1 MNDFVEQCRREWKRI
16 GVPDPLAEEM
26 ATDLTHDLQEAEA
39 EGVST
44 EQLLGRM
51 AFDPAAFAATWAT
64 ARGIVR
70 RPPSTQNSRRRPLI
84 VIALTVLAAITVT
97 AAALVLFNSG
107 HEVALFST
115 EHPPHLVPPPARFAP
130 PSNPGHATN
139 TSVAPDLILLLPA
152 IIVIALAAWALSKSR
167 RSRPPTAAA

>member
-1 MNDFVEQCRREWKRI
+1 MNDFVEQCRHEWKRI

-26 ATDLTHDLQEAEA
+26 ATDLTHDLQEAAA

-64 ARGIVR
+64 ARGIAR
-70 RPPSTQNSRRRPLI
+70 QPPSPPDTRRRPLI
-84 VIALTVLAAITVT
+84 AIALTALAAITLTV
-97 AAALVLFNSG
+97 AALVLFHSG
-107 HEVALFST
+107 HEVALLST
-115 EHPPHLVPPPARFAP
+115 EHPPHLVPPPAGFAQ
-130 PSNPGHATN
+130 PSNAGHATN

-152 IIVIALAAWALSKSR
+152 IIVIVLATWAWSKSR
-167 RSRPPTAAA
+167 RSRPPTATA

>member
-1 MNDFVEQCRREWKRI
+1 MNDFVEQCRREWKRL

-51 AFDPAAFAATWAT
+51 AFDPPAFAATWAT
-64 ARGIVR
+64 ARGIVH
-70 RPPSTQNSRRRPLI
+70 RPPSPQNTRRRPLI
-84 VIALTVLAAITVT
+84 AIALTALAAITVT
-97 AAALVLFNSG
+97 VAALVLVHSG
-107 HEVALFST
+107 HQVALLST

-130 PSNPGHATN
+130 PTNPGHPTN
-139 TSVAPDLILLLPA
+139 TSVAPDLILLVPA
-152 IIVIALAAWALSKSR
+152 IIVIALATWAWSKSR
-167 RSRPPTAAA
+167 RSQPPTAAA

>member
-51 AFDPAAFAATWAT
+51 AFDPQAFAATWAT

-70 RPPSTQNSRRRPLI
+70 QPPRPQNTRRKPLI
-84 VIALTVLAAITVT
+84 AIALTALAAIAVTV
-97 AAALVLFNSG
+97 AALVLVHSG
-107 HEVALFST
+107 HEVALLGT
-115 EHPPHLVPPPARFAP
+115 EHSPRLVPPPARFAL
-130 PSNPGHATN
+130 PSNAGHATN
-139 TSVAPDLILLLPA
+139 TTLAPELILLVPV
-152 IIVIALAAWALSKSR
+152 IIVIAFAAWAWSRSR
-167 RSRPPTAAA
+167 RSQPPTAAA